1 MSVQGNIVIGHGI
14 EVRSAMAEART
25 RDASKR
31 KPVRQRDDLA
41 ADPCIAKLPVST
53 HRWILSF
60 VGPIDTPFRW
70 TPNQLHHRR
79 HFRSLPELNCIH
91 YNVDL

>member
-1 MSVQGNIVIGHGI
+1 MDIMSVQGNIVVGHGI

-31 KPVRQRDDLA
+31 KPVRQRGDLA

-60 VGPIDTPFRW
+60 VGSIDTPD
-70 TPNQLHHRR
+70 TPFKVDTEPASSSTPL
-79 HFRSLPELNCIH
+79 SLTA
-91 YNVDL
+91 

>member
-1 MSVQGNIVIGHGI
+1 MDIMSVQGNIVVGHGI

-60 VGPIDTPFRW
+60 VGPIDTPFEVDTEPASSS
-70 TPNQLHHRR
+70 TPL
-79 HFRSLPELNCIH
+79 SLTA
-91 YNVDL
+91 